1 MEHLLA
7 FIDAQDTGMC
17 FSGKGWKT
25 NAETLAGFGVHKHL
39 ESTHIQD
46 APSFC
51 EAHADYIF
59 CHITYDVKNQLEAL
73 TSRNEDHVG
82 FPLFDFLIPQI
93 VVEVQPE
100 EVHLLYHDEEHSQ
113 IEVRAIFEKIVSF
126 QADTKQERKQG
137 LAFRR
142 IDQER
147 YLSDIR
153 TLKQDIQRG
162 NLYQGNYCQEFLWE
176 NVVLDPAR
184 FYQYGFDRMPNPF
197 SVFYRT
203 GQHALMSFS
212 PERFLRFED
221 DTVTSQPMKG
231 TSPRHADPIVDEVNR
246 KALETSEKDRRENVM
261 IVDLVRNDLSHF
273 AIPGSVHVPELYT
286 IETYPKVHQMHS
298 TVTAQIRPNVHP
310 IHVLLKAFPMGSMT
324 GAPKISALQILDR
337 LEHSRRGMYSG
348 TIGFF
353 TPEGNGDFSV
363 VIRSLVYNAS
373 TGYLSCHAG
382 GGVTDLSDPQAEYE
396 ESLVKARPIFD
407 LVDEHFAKNSSEL
420 PLADEAAAP

>member
-25 NAETLAGFGVHKHL
+25 EAETLAGFGVHQRL
-39 ESTHIQD
+39 ESTKVQD

-51 EAHADYIF
+51 EAHADFIF

-82 FPLFDFLIPQI
+82 FPVFDFFVPQI
-93 VVEVQPE
+93 VVNVQPD
-100 EVHLLYHDEEHSQ
+100 EVHLLYRAEAHSPTA
-113 IEVRAIFEKIVSF
+113 VRALFESIRTF
-126 QADTKQERKQG
+126 QLRSKNESKQG
-137 LAFRR
+137 LAFHRM
-142 IDQER
+142 DEER
-147 YLSDIR
+147 YHSDLR
-153 TLKQDIQRG
+153 TLKQHIQRG
-162 NLYQGNYCQEFLWE
+162 NIYQGNYCQEFHWE
-176 NVVLDPAR
+176 KVVLDPAR

-203 GQHALMSFS
+203 GEHALMSFS
-212 PERFLRFED
+212 PESFLRFEGS
-221 DTVTSQPMKG
+221 TVTSQPMKG
-231 TSPRHADPIVDEVNR
+231 TSPRHADPIVDEGNR

-273 AIPGSVHVPELYT
+273 AIPGSVQVPELYT

-298 TVTAQIRPNVHP
+298 TVTAQIRPKIHP

-324 GAPKISALQILDR
+324 GAPKISAMQILDR
-337 LEHSRRGMYSG
+337 LEHSRRGIYSG
-348 TIGFF
+348 SVGFF
-353 TPEGNGDFSV
+353 TPEGNGHFNV

-382 GGVTDLSDPQAEYE
+382 GGITDLSDPHEEYE

-407 LVDEHFAKNSSEL
+407 LVDAHFAKNSSEL